1 MNKSLRVWLLIAIA
15 SLVMLMCVCSFGRNT
30 EQITFVPPEFDV
42 AAQPGVPDIP
52 DQWPYGT
59 AQLGEYELSLT
70 TLVQLKD
77 HDAYL
82 YLANAPSN
90 DVWMKVRVFDASE
103 NIIGESGLIKPN
115 EYLEKVTLERMPKDS
130 KIIVKVMCYEPDTY
144 HSMGSSQVTVATI
157 KIPK

>member
-1 MNKSLRVWLLIAIA
+1 MSMTIA
-15 SLVMLMCVCSFGRNT
+15 SLVILVCVVSFAGNT
-30 EQITFVPPEFDV
+30 QEATFIPPGFD
-42 AAQPGVPDIP
+42 ANAQLGVPTVP
-52 DQWPYGT
+52 EQWPYGT

-77 HDAYL
+77 RDAYL
-82 YLANAPSN
+82 YLTNASSN

-103 NIIGESGLIKPN
+103 NVIGESGIIKPN

-144 HSMGSSQVTVATI
+144 HSKGSSQITLATM
-157 KIPK
+157 KITR